1 MAING
6 GVVGP
11 CCVAVLTFI
20 TTYFMMRR
28 TCGVKRSFSLPIVR
42 ESSQSNHALEIP
54 LLEAVPLCSCFFMS
68 LAALVLYLIVQKKR
82 VAIEPGISACV
93 PAGPNLPLLEHLAN
107 SSVYLVLLT
116 CPTECRKS
124 PRNSLQHGRAT
135 STVVPL
141 RRLQ

>member
-28 TCGVKRSFSLPIVR
+28 TCGVKRSFPVPIVR

-54 LLEAVPLCSCFFMS
+54 LLEAVPLCSCFFIS

-82 VAIEPGISACV
+82 VAI
-93 PAGPNLPLLEHLAN
+93 
-107 SSVYLVLLT
+107 
-116 CPTECRKS
+116 
-124 PRNSLQHGRAT
+124 
-135 STVVPL
+135 
-141 RRLQ
+141 